1 MDCNQDEALRAKETA
16 ERKFIAKDIEGAKRF
31 ALKAKS
37 LNPRLDGI
45 SQMIATLDVH
55 LSSTTVVNGEKDW
68 YSILGIK
75 PSANEEMVKRRYRK
89 FALMLHPDKNKSI
102 GAEGAF
108 KLISEAW
115 SILSD
120 RTRRMAYDE
129 KRSIKEKQRKVPQ
142 PKRDPPFSYPDNGLY
157 HFDGGGASGVRTQK
171 NSSSHL
177 GTPAVPH
184 TNTFWTSCKLCR
196 MQYEYLRVYLNHT
209 LLCPNCHEPFLAAE
223 IPFPS
228 NSVKSSVPW
237 PTEQCHQNPRRRH
250 GAKNAHG
257 PREEGKRPSGSQ
269 RGSVSNSHDNQDFQ
283 WAASSGAAGTAASFQ
298 TSEEVRR
305 ELKEGEAPGAKR
317 AEGPHRKGQSRPAK
331 RRSVDSDSGN
341 GFTVDESQR
350 KPAAW
355 GGAGANAS
363 ETEGGGNGFVG
374 DPRRGRQ
381 ASRRSGASGKEFPQ
395 VDIRSM
401 LIQRAK
407 LAVKLRLQEWNSAEV
422 EARKQKQK
430 QRGRNDGREAAMGI
444 SDDPILD
451 KVNGDQVLDTM
462 AGSDNPDEEDD
473 AHRPI
478 TLTVPDPD
486 FHDFDVDR
494 SERSFGADQ
503 VWATYD
509 DEDGMP
515 RLYVMVQ
522 RVLSFKPFNIQL
534 SFLNSKSTS
543 EFGQLNWIGS
553 GFRKTC
559 GDFRVGRYEPRDTV
573 NIFSHRVR
581 WEKGPRGAIRILPQ
595 KGDVW
600 AIYSNWSPDWSELT
614 PDEVL
619 YKYDMVE
626 VVENYSEEGLRVYPL
641 EKVHGFKAVFR
652 RRLCQDSIRRIPREE
667 MFCLSHQVPYHLLTG
682 REAEDAPKGCY
693 ELDPAAIPLDLF
705 LPSSEAA
712 AETVKTVKPQE
723 QASVT

>member
-55 LSSTTVVNGEKDW
+55 LSSAAVVNGERDW

-89 FALMLHPDKNKSI
+89 FALMLHPDKNKSV

-115 SILSD
+115 SVLSD
-120 RTRRMAYDE
+120 RSRRMAYDE
-129 KRSIKEKQRKVPQ
+129 KRSIKEKQRKAPQ

-157 HFDGGGASGVRTQK
+157 HFDGGGASGARNQK
-171 NSSSHL
+171 NFSHPAA
-177 GTPAVPH
+177 PAVPH
-184 TNTFWTSCKLCR
+184 SNTFWTSCKLCR

-250 GAKNAHG
+250 GDKSARGH
-257 PREEGKRPSGSQ
+257 REEGRRSSGSQ
-269 RGSVSNSHDNQDFQ
+269 RGSASNSHDGQDFQ
-283 WAASSGAAGTAASFQ
+283 WAAASSGAAGAAPSFQ
-298 TSEEVRR
+298 TSEDVRR
-305 ELKEGEAPGAKR
+305 EFEGEAGGVKR
-317 AEGPHRKGQSRPAK
+317 AEGPQRKAHSRPAK
-331 RRSVDSDSGN
+331 RRSVDGDSGN
-341 GFTVDESQR
+341 GFMADESQR

-355 GGAGANAS
+355 GGAAANAS
-363 ETEGGGNGFVG
+363 ETEGGGNGFAA

-381 ASRRSGASGKEFPQ
+381 ASRRSAASGKEFLQ

-407 LAVKLRLQEWNSAEV
+407 LAVKMRLQEWNSVEE

-430 QRGRNDGREAAMGI
+430 QRGKNDGREAMGN
-444 SDDPILD
+444 SDDSILG
-451 KVNGDQVLDTM
+451 KANGDRVPDTM
-462 AGSDNPDEEDD
+462 AASDNPEEDD
-473 AHRPI
+473 DAQRPTSI
-478 TLTVPDPD
+478 TVPDPD

-522 RVLSFKPFNIQL
+522 RVLSFKPFSIQL

-559 GDFRVGRYEPRDTV
+559 GDFRVGRYEAGNTV

-581 WEKGPRGAIRILPQ
+581 WEKGPRGAIRILPR

-626 VVENYSEEGLRVYPL
+626 VVENYSEEGLRVSPL
-641 EKVHGFKAVFR
+641 EKVPGFKAVFR
-652 RRLCQDSIRRIPREE
+652 RRLCQDSVRRIPREE

-682 REAEDAPKGCY
+682 REAENAPEGCY

-712 AETVKTVKPQE
+712 GETAKPQE